1 MQEELEAQRRRKEAQ
16 EERRSLR
23 WQPQYGKEKC
33 EESDVE
39 VPKNNSL
46 LLDSTMKPMNSVTDA
61 SVDATNVTNPE
72 ISNKD
77 YEEMAVPPTSILKN
91 SSSNFKLLQS
101 QLNISSSESSNS
113 KSSNSDDDDPFGS
126 INGNS
131 EKQVD

>member
-1 MQEELEAQRRRKEAQ
+1 
-16 EERRSLR
+16 
-23 WQPQYGKEKC
+23 
-33 EESDVE
+33 
-39 VPKNNSL
+39 
-46 LLDSTMKPMNSVTDA
+46 MKPMNSVTDA

-113 KSSNSDDDDPFGS
+113 KSSNSDDEDPFGS
-126 INGNS
+126 INGDS